1 MRKTTLTKMI
11 LLSCT
16 LVLGFGLSDRSLA
29 TTMQSDQVQSD
40 QVSHVLLAQSA
51 SSNSYTS
58 KTRNNGAR
66 QAAAAARSEVG
77 GRVISVKPGKD
88 GAGFRVRMLVEGG
101 RVITVRVDSQGRV
114 VNDR

>member
-29 TTMQSDQVQSD
+29 TTKQND

-66 QAAAAARSEVG
+66 QAAAAACSEVG